1 MLKQARQHQ
10 IVERIFGSF
19 LPSSFPSNLPLRFS
33 SSFSFSNEPSLFPIP
48 FFLFHSYLHFLV
60 PYLFPLLVPWSLFFH
75 SFSVWSKSSLSL
87 SLSMCSSASM
97 FFSLPSSRRSVPFVR
112 RCSSFLFPLLFLLA
126 LYYAT
131 LPAGSLYPLSLSYA
145 LPGEHCR
152 APTRE
157 TARRCR
163 RVDERF
169 VGARGWDQRRRPLP
183 PSPHPRSGSTG
194 P

>member
-75 SFSVWSKSSLSL
+75 SFLRLIEELSFSQSLHVFFGLYVFLPSLIAPQRTIRPALLKLSL
-87 SLSMCSSASM
+87 SA
-97 FFSLPSSRRSVPFVR
+97 SLPSCSVLCYLTSWLTLFIISLVCFAWWALSRSYSRDST
-112 RCSSFLFPLLFLLA
+112 PL
-126 LYYAT
+126 
-131 LPAGSLYPLSLSYA
+131 
-145 LPGEHCR
+145 
-152 APTRE
+152 
-157 TARRCR
+157 
-163 RVDERF
+163 
-169 VGARGWDQRRRPLP
+169 
-183 PSPHPRSGSTG
+183 
-194 P
+194 

>member
-19 LPSSFPSNLPLRFS
+19 LPSSFPSNLLLHFS
-33 SSFSFSNEPSLFPIP
+33 SSFCFSNESSLFPIP
-48 FFLFHSYLHFLV
+48 FFLFHLCLHFLV

-75 SFSVWSKSSLSL
+75 SFLRLIEELSFSRSLHVFFGF
-87 SLSMCSSASM
+87 SM
-97 FFSLPSSRRSVPFVR
+97 FFSLLPSRRSVPFVR

-131 LPAGSLYPLSLSYA
+131 LPVGSLYPLSLSHA

-169 VGARGWDQRRRPLP
+169 VGARG
-183 PSPHPRSGSTG
+183 
-194 P
+194 